1 MQFTNFEFQSKKNSS
16 YIKKNN
22 VGANIF
28 KKLLDC
34 LYTKGIS
41 NPLQAIEVIT
51 KLLLIKNIFEA
62 GLLKAFKG
70 HPEAHIF
77 EKFID
82 LDWNSFKKKYYVKD
96 ISYTLK
102 NEIFPL
108 INFLADQGS
117 ELALLGAQL
126 RFDLDLSNIP
136 NDFMVKVLDLID
148 CAIEKNDYTPGEL
161 FHDLIQ
167 SLSIS
172 GSYGEFVT
180 PDHIS
185 SLIVEMMAPNSNDV
199 ILDPF
204 CGTGTIL
211 MRAYKYIYK
220 NDLKRLKKEKNKQ
233 HFIKN
238 TFNGNDLNSTISN
251 LSKINFFL
259 NGIQNNI
266 DNKDTLSDEFVE
278 RNKNKYSLIISN
290 PPFFLGSSK
299 PCNSIL
305 QKELKTTKSE
315 LLALT
320 ACLKMLKEGGRA
332 AIIVP
337 QGILFGSS
345 DAHIEI
351 RKILVEKNYLK
362 GVVSLP
368 NGVFNP
374 YTSVK
379 ASILLFEKNSNL
391 TTKKVWFYDIQ
402 ADGFSLNQKRV
413 PILSED
419 KIGPILKK
427 PLTKLEHRKNNL
439 PECLF
444 EWQNKKLISEQSF
457 YIEKEILKE
466 NNYDLSISKYLKD
479 KFLQILV
486 DKISTKPI
494 KISHLSKNITSGI
507 YRKKI
512 FEEVPNAIYIPKIG
526 KSKVLCSLNELT
538 LKQQNYF
545 QLVVDE
551 NKSKASFLAEFLNSE
566 IGKFLLSR
574 QQTGYIKKLSK
585 TNLESMDVY
594 IPSLKIQERLLSID
608 SKIQDKEKLILGL
621 LNDLKDLK
629 KKLWKESNSIEIVQ
643 KEIDQFSLK
652 FSEKSEKKSESG
664 LSNWLETIPFPLAS
678 ILRTWQ
684 ATEKGDHKA
693 RYQHLL
699 HFFEASAI
707 FLSSI
712 YISAFELDQN
722 YETHKIVL
730 KNHMAKYGLTF
741 DKSSFGTWI
750 NVIRYYSKQTR
761 LLINK
766 KTEFDEN
773 NNSHKTLEN
782 LFNSSSLNFPSVIS
796 KIDLVKLLE
805 KANRLRNYHAHS
817 GFIESDENEA
827 KALHDQLV
835 AMLEQFRNLTG
846 DIWDKILL
854 VKGYKFNLSGG
865 IITNHIKILKG
876 SNSEFL
882 KDSVPMSMALDEQFM
897 YLTYLDSSK
906 ALKLEPFIQI
916 SSSPKSA
923 KNACYFYNSLE
934 KNSAKFISYHHSY
947 DNVIEGSEFKD
958 TISII
963 KSLS

>member
-1 MQFTNFEFQSKKNSS
+1 MEFTNFQFQSKKNSS

-22 VGANIF
+22 EGAKIF
-28 KKLLDC
+28 KELLDF
-34 LYTKGIS
+34 LSIKGIV

-51 KLLLIKNIFEA
+51 KLLCVREIFES
-62 GLLKAFKG
+62 GILRIFKQ
-70 HPEAHIF
+70 HPEANVF
-77 EKFID
+77 EKYIE
-82 LDWNSFKKKYYVKD
+82 LDWDSFKKNNAHN
-96 ISYTLK
+96 ISHILK
-102 NEIFPL
+102 NELFPL
-108 INFLADQGS
+108 IIFLADQGS
-117 ELALLGAQL
+117 EFALLGAKS
-126 RFDLDLSNIP
+126 RFDLELSNIP
-136 NDFMVKVLDLID
+136 NDFMVRVLDLID
-148 CAIEKNDYTPGEL
+148 LAIEKNDYTTGEL
-161 FHDLIQ
+161 FDDLIQ
-167 SLSIS
+167 SVSIY
-172 GSYGEFVT
+172 GNYGEFVT
-180 PDHIS
+180 PNHIS
-185 SLIVEMMAPNSNDV
+185 SLMVEMMAPNANDI

-211 MRAYKYIYK
+211 MQAFKYIYK
-220 NDLKRLKKEKNKQ
+220 NDQKFLSKEKNKQ
-233 HFIKN
+233 NFIKN
-238 TFNGNDLNSTISN
+238 TFYGNDFNSTTSDLGKIS
-251 LSKINFFL
+251 FFL
-259 NGIQNNI
+259 HGLQTNI

-278 RNKNKYSLIISN
+278 LNQDKYSLIITN
-290 PPFFLGSSK
+290 PPFFLGSSR

-305 QKELKTTKSE
+305 QKELNTNKSE

-345 DAHIEI
+345 KAHIEI
-351 RKILVEKNYLK
+351 RKRLVDNNCLK
-362 GVVSLP
+362 GVISLP

-374 YTSVK
+374 HTGVK
-379 ASILLFEKNSNL
+379 ASILLFEKNSKF
-391 TTKKVWFYDIQ
+391 TTRKVWFYDIQ
-402 ADGFSLNQKRV
+402 ADGFSLNQRRL
-413 PILSED
+413 PLLSED
-419 KIGPILKK
+419 KIGANLEK
-427 PLTKLEHRKNNL
+427 PLTSEEQKKNNL
-439 PECLF
+439 PECLS
-444 EWQNKKLISEQSF
+444 EWQNKKLLSEQSF
-457 YIEKEILKE
+457 YLDRETLKE
-466 NNYDLSISKYLKD
+466 NNYDLSLSKYLKD

-486 DKISTKPI
+486 DKISSKPV
-494 KISHLSKNITSGI
+494 KIADLSKNITAGI
-507 YRKKI
+507 YGKNI
-512 FEEVPNAIYIPKIG
+512 FEDIPNAIYIPKIG

-566 IGKFLLSR
+566 VGKFLLSR
-574 QQTGYIKKLSK
+574 QQSGYIKTLSK
-585 TNLESMDVY
+585 SKLQLMDVY
-594 IPSLKIQERLLSID
+594 IPSLKIQDKLLSID
-608 SKIQDKEKLILGL
+608 SKIQDKEKLILGFMNYL
-621 LNDLKDLK
+621 EDLK
-629 KKLWKESNSIEIVQ
+629 KILWKESNSIDAVE

-652 FSEKSEKKSESG
+652 FSEKSEQKAESS

-699 HFFEASAI
+699 HFFEASSI

-712 YISAFELDQN
+712 FISAFELDQN
-722 YETHKIVL
+722 YETHKNIL
-730 KNHMAKYGLTF
+730 KNHMKKFGLTF
-741 DKSSFGTWI
+741 NKSSFGTWI

-782 LFNSSSLNFPSVIS
+782 LFNINSLNFPSTIS
-796 KIDLVKLLE
+796 QIDLVQLLE

-827 KALHDQLV
+827 KALHDQLI
-835 AMLEQFRNLTG
+835 AMLEKFRNLTG
-846 DIWDKILL
+846 DIWDKTLL

-865 IITNHIKILKG
+865 IYTNHIKILKG
-876 SNSEFL
+876 SNAEFL

-897 YLTYLDSSK
+897 YLTHLDSSK

-934 KNSAKFISYHHSY
+934 KNSAKFISYHHSS